1 MKANRILPITLV
13 LVLLAAVPT
22 VVRADSG
29 WHGHGNHDATQQQQN
44 RFGNNRVADD
54 DNNNQGNDN
63 EQGDDN
69 NNGGCNNSGAA
80 RNDGNEGNRN
90 GGYQNGGCSNNQ
102 NGQRLQGI
110 ITAVNGNSIT
120 ILRGLV
126 PISFDASQA
135 INNRNVNGSLYIS
148 RSITAYG
155 YYDSNNH
162 FHATS
167 IR

>member
-1 MKANRILPITLV
+1 MKANRILPITLA
-13 LVLLAAVPT
+13 LALLAVVPT
-22 VVRADSG
+22 AVRADSG
-29 WHGHGNHDATQQQQN
+29 GHGHGNRDTTQQQQS
-44 RFGNNRVADD
+44 FGDNRVADD
-54 DNNNQGNDN
+54 DNNNQGDDN

-69 NNGGCNNSGAA
+69 NNGGCNNSGAS
-80 RNDGNEGNRN
+80 RNDGNHN

-120 ILRGLV
+120 ILRGFV

-135 INNRNVNGSLYIS
+135 INNRNVNGRIYIT